1 MESAQAQRKRSCMKF
16 SDHLRGHFARATL
29 LASLAAASFA
39 RASTDEG
46 KREQQTQTPIRHLV
60 VISPFAKR
68 NFVDHTVTDQSS
80 VLRFIEDN
88 WGTGR
93 IGNFSFDTKAGSLL
107 NLFSF
112 GGAEGE
118 AKRLFLDPATGL
130 PADDR

>member
-1 MESAQAQRKRSCMKF
+1 MASNCRPDVRSPA
-16 SDHLRGHFARATL
+16 LPA
-29 LASLAAASFA
+29 
-39 RASTDEG
+39 
-46 KREQQTQTPIRHLV
+46 
-60 VISPFAKR
+60 FAKR

-107 NLFSF
+107 NLFSL

-118 AKRLFLDPATGL
+118 ARRLFLDPATGL